1 MDKLILA
8 VFTDGTWN
16 DVLQT
21 SFSEEATNIA
31 KLHRLWAEGRDPGVV
46 RAKHYVVGVGT
57 GGTLDTLIGGFTG
70 NGFMDRVDQAMR
82 WIWEMSEQNPGA
94 DIEVQLFGFSRGAA
108 ESLHL
113 ANVLTDSDSLARYRL
128 GGRNLRV
135 SFVGLFD
142 PVASLGIPGNG
153 IDKGARL
160 RLRPSQ
166 AKKVVSLVARFEVRP
181 LFDLQSLRMELDPEN
196 ADESVRAGDWDKFRK
211 SHPLPS
217 PDWEEWLL
225 PGMHSDIGG
234 GYEAQEWIP
243 DLPPLAPLPGES
255 LEDHLWRAKD
265 QELEAGAAP
274 RGLTGNTAW
283 PKDRV
288 LERIKSIHEE
298 KLRAWEQL
306 RHEEAAG
313 NHGFGAQP
321 GYREIPTLPGIRSR
335 SNELSK
341 IALWVMIRR
350 AEKAGVKWRT
360 LSEIDASIRP
370 AFERI
375 PPWHPLYCLQAL
387 DLYPADLEKQ
397 VRLDSERYWR
407 DVVPNIHDSRLAS
420 DLGQRAREIYCRGR
434 GD

>member
-16 DVLQT
+16 DVLRT
-21 SFSEEATNIA
+21 SYAGDATNIA
-31 KLHRLWAEGRDPGVV
+31 KLHKLWAEGREPGTV

-57 GGTLDTLIGGFTG
+57 GGTLDSLIGGLTG

-82 WIWEMSEQNPGA
+82 WIWEMAEQNPG

-113 ANVLTDSDSLARYRL
+113 VNLLTDPASLARFRL
-128 GGRNLRV
+128 TGRNLRV
-135 SFVGLFD
+135 TFVGLFD

-166 AKKVVSLVARFEVRP
+166 ARKVVSLVARFEVRP
-181 LFDLQSLRMELDPEN
+181 LFDLQSLRVELDPER
-196 ADESVRAGDWDKFRK
+196 ADESIRAGDWDKFRK

-234 GYEAQEWIP
+234 GYEPQEWIP
-243 DLPPLAPLPGES
+243 DLPPLEPLPGET

-274 RGLTGNTAW
+274 RGLTGNSAW
-283 PKDRV
+283 PKEQV
-288 LERIKSIHEE
+288 AERIRAIHEE
-298 KLRAWEQL
+298 RLRAWERPRL
-306 RHEEAAG
+306 EDAAG
-313 NHGFGAQP
+313 NHGFGGQP
-321 GYREIPTLPGIRSR
+321 GTRQKPVLPGIRSR

-350 AEKAGVKWRT
+350 AEKSGVKWKT
-360 LSEIDASIRP
+360 LSELDASIRP
-370 AFERI
+370 GFERL
-375 PPWHPLYCLQAL
+375 PPQHPLYCLQAL
-387 DLYPADLEKQ
+387 DLYPTDLEKQ
-397 VRLDSERYWR
+397 VRLDAERYWR
-407 DVVPNIHDSRLAS
+407 DVIPCIHDSRLAT
-420 DLGQRAREIYCRGR
+420 DLGQRAREVYCRGR
-434 GD
+434 KD